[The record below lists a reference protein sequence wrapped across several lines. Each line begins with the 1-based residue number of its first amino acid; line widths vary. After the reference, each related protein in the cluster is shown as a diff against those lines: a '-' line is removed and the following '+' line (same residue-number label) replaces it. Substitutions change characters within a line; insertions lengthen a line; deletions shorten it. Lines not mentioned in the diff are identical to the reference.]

1 MRVSTEVRSA
11 NSCSELRRYSCYLVL
26 VLRSAALHWATLSL
40 ALGTLLST
48 ACGETSDGDNDGA
61 GASGQAGTAT
71 TGGGAGTGGSGGSSA
86 GSSAGKGG
94 STSSGGAGAGGTSSN
109 AGAGTGG
116 TSSNAGSAGMSGA
129 GASGD
134 GGSENDGMNDC
145 DPRKITCRRAAPVC
159 DEGEAPSVEGTC
171 YGPCVPIATCACSSA
186 DACPLPEMFT
196 CHLSRG
202 RCDYYVR

>member
-1 MRVSTEVRSA
+1 VR
-11 NSCSELRRYSCYLVL
+11 
-26 VLRSAALHWATLSL
+26 VLRSGALHWATLSL

-48 ACGETSDGDNDGA
+48 ACGETSEDDGDGA
-61 GASGQAGTAT
+61 GAAGQAGTAT
-71 TGGGAGTGGSGGSSA
+71 TGGGAGKGGNGGSSA

-94 STSSGGAGAGGTSSN
+94 STSSAGTSGTSSNGGAGTGGTSSN
-109 AGAGTGG
+109 GGAGTGG
-116 TSSNAGSAGMSGA
+116 TSSNAGSGGTSSA

-134 GGSENDGMNDC
+134 GGSQNDVMNDC
-145 DPRKITCRRAAPVC
+145 DPRKITCRRAAPEC

>member
-1 MRVSTEVRSA
+1 
-11 NSCSELRRYSCYLVL
+11 VL

-48 ACGETSDGDNDGA
+48 ACGETSDDDGA
-61 GASGQAGTAT
+61 GAAGQAGTAT
-71 TGGGAGTGGSGGSSA
+71 TGGGAGKGGSGGSSA

-94 STSSGGAGAGGTSSN
+94 TSSGGAGAGGTSSSGGAGTGGTSSN
-109 AGAGTGG
+109 AGSAGTGG

-129 GASGD
+129 GSSGD
-134 GGSENDGMNDC
+134 GGSENYGMNDC

>member
-1 MRVSTEVRSA
+1 VSTKVRNA
-11 NSCSELRRYSCYLVL
+11 NVPVTRCSELRRHSCYLVR
-26 VLRSAALHWATLSL
+26 VLRSSALHWATLSL
-40 ALGTLLST
+40 ALGTLLAT
-48 ACGETSDGDNDGA
+48 ACGETSEDNGA

-71 TGGGAGTGGSGGSSA
+71 SGGGAGKGGSGGSSA

-94 STSSGGAGAGGTSSN
+94 STSSGGASTGGTSSN
-109 AGAGTGG
+109 GGAGTGG
-116 TSSNAGSAGMSGA
+116 TSSNAGSGGTSGA
-129 GASGD
+129 GSSGD
-134 GGSENDGMNDC
+134 GGSENDGRNDC
-145 DPRKITCRRAAPVC
+145 DPRKITCRRSAPVC